1 MKRYN
6 WILCP
11 LRYRVSSFEG
21 IRYRAGWFITE
32 IDIPRIAHR
41 SLSAPSIWNFS
52 SQDYNPFLN
61 LRQRENGIALSR
73 KFLISRPEYKNPGRW
88 PFGQFFSPLISNFQK
103 IKKNLPS
110 ALFPRL
116 LLFRITYKE
125 EGRHRT
131 PYNKCIQAWKFLVK
145 SAMSQCRGIRSLH
158 KKTGRRRW
166 PILHSLIR
174 GRRLLL
180 NCIIAMMHPYRCEN
194 VERNKYGDRNGPLCS
209 EWRFLQRFQELA
221 KLCEVIFQLLIV
233 TRSRI
238 TVHTYIYI
246 YVPLTR

>member
-1 MKRYN
+1 MT
-6 WILCP
+6 
-11 LRYRVSSFEG
+11 
-21 IRYRAGWFITE
+21 IR
-32 IDIPRIAHR
+32 
-41 SLSAPSIWNFS
+41 SIFFS
-52 SQDYNPFLN
+52 LN
-61 LRQRENGIALSR
+61 LV
-73 KFLISRPEYKNPGRW
+73 
-88 PFGQFFSPLISNFQK
+88 SNFQK
-103 IKKNLPS
+103 IKKNLSS

-180 NCIIAMMHPYRCEN
+180 NRIIAMMHPYHCEN

-221 KLCEVIFQLLIV
+221 KLCEVIFQFLIV

-246 YVPLTR
+246 CSFDSIKELISWIGLQRSVYSPVWLR